1 MKGKIPFLSRS
12 AKNNE
17 EETDEEV
24 EESEEVSSDEDST
37 GIEEVDELAEADQP
51 KWKQALAKQLPFLA
65 KALNK
70 PSAKAASSGDKT
82 DIGVKAPGANDQRQ
96 KIIRIALVL
105 GALYF
110 AYDYLNPTEEPT
122 EVAEELPVDPPV
134 KKNKKKRPPP
144 GEAASASPDAAPP
157 AEGAAPVDPTAPTDP
172 AVAAP
177 VDTAPV
183 EPAPVDPAVTPP
195 TEPTVAA
202 PTDTPPPPV
211 EPVVDAPPEQVPPPV
226 ESVDIPVEPIGDE
239 TPISEDSA
247 PIEAT
252 APDNFVEPAPDLIPP
267 ENTEPKV
274 GGEEAPGTDQV
285 TDGQPATDNPDM
297 TEQILKDL
305 EKQIQDKKDS
315 VPATGAAY
323 IEPPEYENFG
333 RGLVYNCRGKH
344 WACVDGAS
352 YRVCEQNYSSL
363 KGTTKPKECYP
374 DSVFQTD
381 KACIWMQKERITAG
395 TKTGFCQ

>member
-12 AKNNE
+12 AKNNAE
-17 EETDEEV
+17 KTDEEM
-24 EESEEVSSDEDST
+24 EESEASADEDST
-37 GIEEVDELAEADQP
+37 GVEEVDDLAEADQP
-51 KWKQALAKQLPFLA
+51 KWKQALTKQLPFLA
-65 KALNK
+65 KVLNK
-70 PSAKAASSGDKT
+70 PSARAASSGDKT
-82 DIGVKAPGANDQRQ
+82 DVGVKAPGANDQRQ

-110 AYDYLNPTEEPT
+110 AYDYLNPAEETT
-122 EVAEELPVDPPV
+122 EVVEELPVDPPV

-144 GEAASASPDAAPP
+144 GEAASASPP
-157 AEGAAPVDPTAPTDP
+157 AEGAVPVEGAAPVDPAVPTEP
-172 AVAAP
+172 VVAAP

-183 EPAPVDPAVTPP
+183 DPAPVDTAP
-195 TEPTVAA
+195 TE
-202 PTDTPPPPV
+202 TPAPV

-239 TPISEDSA
+239 APISEDSA

-252 APDNFVEPAPDLIPP
+252 APDDFVEPSPDLIPP

-274 GGEEAPGTDQV
+274 GGEAAPGTDQV
-285 TDGQPATDNPDM
+285 TDGQPVTDNPDM

-305 EKQIQDKKDS
+305 EKQIQDKKDN

-395 TKTGFCQ
+395 TRTVFCQ

>member
-1 MKGKIPFLSRS
+1 LKGKIPFLSRS
-12 AKNNE
+12 AKNNAE
-17 EETDEEV
+17 KTDEEM
-24 EESEEVSSDEDST
+24 EESEASADEDST
-37 GIEEVDELAEADQP
+37 GVEEVDDLAEADQP
-51 KWKQALAKQLPFLA
+51 KWKQALTKQLPFLA
-65 KALNK
+65 KVLNK
-70 PSAKAASSGDKT
+70 PSARAASSGDKT
-82 DIGVKAPGANDQRQ
+82 DVGVKAPGANDQRQ

-110 AYDYLNPTEEPT
+110 AYDYLNPAEETT
-122 EVAEELPVDPPV
+122 EVVEELPVDPPV

-144 GEAASASPDAAPP
+144 GEAASASPP
-157 AEGAAPVDPTAPTDP
+157 AEGAVPVEGAAPVDPAVPTEP
-172 AVAAP
+172 VVAAP

-183 EPAPVDPAVTPP
+183 DPAPVDTAP
-195 TEPTVAA
+195 TE
-202 PTDTPPPPV
+202 TPAPV

-239 TPISEDSA
+239 APISEDSA

-252 APDNFVEPAPDLIPP
+252 APDDFVEPTPDLIPP
-267 ENTEPKV
+267 EVTEPKV
-274 GGEEAPGTDQV
+274 GGEAAPGTDQV
-285 TDGQPATDNPDM
+285 TDGQPVTDNPDM

-305 EKQIQDKKDS
+305 EKQIQDKKDN

-323 IEPPEYENFG
+323 IEPPDYENFG

-363 KGTTKPKECYP
+363 KGANKPKECYP

-395 TKTGFCQ
+395 TKTVFCQ